1 MVRVAILHEAP
12 VPTSSVRQLLLAF
25 MKRGV
30 ETLYLRL
37 SRLSPFITK
46 DGMWIGYGRA
56 AIPRLDAAVVRGIGL
71 VSSTEIL
78 FKRLDIL
85 RQLEFLGTLVVNP
98 ANSLISARD
107 KFMALLKLREA
118 GLPVPDTAVVE
129 DVFEVS
135 EITKRWGTVVLKPL
149 MGSMG
154 YGSIKVSD
162 PDVAFMI
169 AKTWITHGQPVY
181 IQKYE
186 RKGNRDIRIFVVGD
200 EALGAIYRYAPPN
213 TWKTNVAQGARVE
226 RAPLDEELRELAIK
240 ASKTLGLLYSGIDVG
255 ETERGYVIYEV
266 NSSPHWTGFMNA
278 TGINPAEKIASL
290 VLNLVKR

>member
-12 VPTSSVRQLLLAF
+12 VPTASVRQLLLAF

>member
-1 MVRVAILHEAP
+1 MARVAILHEAP
-12 VPTSSVRQLLLAF
+12 VPTASVRQLLLAF
-25 MKRGV
+25 MKRGA

-46 DGMWIGYGRA
+46 DGIWIGYGRA
-56 AIPRLDAAVVRGIGL
+56 IIPRLDAAVVRGIGL

-85 RQLEFLGTLVVNP
+85 RQLESSGTLVVNP

-107 KFMALLKLREA
+107 KYMALLKLKEA

-135 EITKRWGTVVLKPL
+135 EITKKWGTVVLKPL

-154 YGSIKVSD
+154 YGSIKVND

-240 ASKTLGLLYSGIDVG
+240 ASRTLGLLYSGIDIG

-278 TGINPAEKIASL
+278 TGINPAERIASL

>member
-1 MVRVAILHEAP
+1 
-12 VPTSSVRQLLLAF
+12 
-25 MKRGV
+25 
-30 ETLYLRL
+30 
-37 SRLSPFITK
+37 
-46 DGMWIGYGRA
+46 
-56 AIPRLDAAVVRGIGL
+56 
-71 VSSTEIL
+71 
-78 FKRLDIL
+78 
-85 RQLEFLGTLVVNP
+85 
-98 ANSLISARD
+98 
-107 KFMALLKLREA
+107 LKEA

-154 YGSIKVSD
+154 YGSIKVND

-240 ASKTLGLLYSGIDVG
+240 ASKTLGLLYSGIDIG